1 MSKDQ
6 VHSRIKM
13 FAGAL
18 SADGT
23 LPSELCSRVAGFVGP
38 TVCARSIGVEFVESR
53 NLALVSIGYSEE
65 TGHPVN
71 VSSVKVGQLLDGED
85 VDLEKIGAQMSEA
98 AAAKGGV
105 VCHEFYVTSDGSVFA
120 VFLAHQLV

>member
-13 FAGAL
+13 FSGPL

-23 LPSELCSRVAGFVGP
+23 LTAELRSQVAAFVDPS
-38 TVCARSIGVEFVESR
+38 VCARSVGVEFVEFR
-53 NLALVSIGYSEE
+53 NVAIVSLGYSEE
-65 TGHPVN
+65 AGHPVN
-71 VSSVKVGQLLDGED
+71 LTSVKVGQLVDGED
-85 VDLEKIGAQMSEA
+85 LDLEKLGAQMSEA
-98 AAAKGGV
+98 AAAQGGI

-120 VFLAHQLV
+120 VFLSLQIV